1 MKTFSVIVIT
11 LLFITLQA
19 CSEQQNTS
27 SPKSNR
33 TQSVIPT
40 AQSPSKILEPQKQ
53 IKNAVLDELQE
64 GRWELVMFWATYC
77 PICKKD
83 FEKLAQFIKENP
95 SIPLTIVGVVT
106 DGLEEKQ
113 KALRQIDQRQLNY
126 THVLTDFDRSDE
138 LYHEIT
144 ESRLIG
150 VPSQLLYN
158 TNNELVGFSRNAID
172 LDALEIIVYE

>member
-1 MKTFSVIVIT
+1 MKIFSVVVTT

-19 CSEQQNTS
+19 CSEQEGAAA
-27 SPKSNR
+27 PKSTS
-33 TQSVIPT
+33 TQEVNSASQPT
-40 AQSPSKILEPQKQ
+40 SNVLEPQGQ

-83 FEKLAQFIKENP
+83 FEKVAQFIEENP
-95 SIPLTIVGVVT
+95 SIPLSIVGVVT
-106 DGLEEKQ
+106 DGLEAKQ
-113 KALRQIDQRQLNY
+113 KALRQIDERNLNY
-126 THVLTDFDRSDE
+126 THVLTDFDHSNE

-144 ESRLIG
+144 QSRLIG

>member
-1 MKTFSVIVIT
+1 MKIFSVIIIT
-11 LLFITLQA
+11 MLFITLQA
-19 CSEQQNTS
+19 CSEQESAAAPKNTS
-27 SPKSNR
+27 TQGVKSAN
-33 TQSVIPT
+33 QS
-40 AQSPSKILEPQKQ
+40 ASKVLEPQGQ

-83 FEKLAQFIKENP
+83 FEKLATFIEENP

-106 DGLEEKQ
+106 DGLETKQ
-113 KALRQIDQRQLNY
+113 KALRQIDQRNLNY
-126 THVLTDFDRSDE
+126 THVLTNFDHSNK
-138 LYHEIT
+138 LYHELT
-144 ESRLIG
+144 QSRLIG